1 MLIFRGDFEARKGPA
16 VIPMVVEKDWRIV
29 RLLEMEKEGK
39 LTDEDRAKLALLTEA
54 QPFQPD
60 VSFSLVF
67 FLSNRKEISL
77 VCEF

>member
-1 MLIFRGDFEARKGPA
+1 MIIFRGDAEAKKGPA
-16 VIPMVVEKDWRIV
+16 MIPMVVEKDWRIV

-60 VSFSLVF
+60 VSFSFVFFF

-77 VCEF
+77 V

>member
-1 MLIFRGDFEARKGPA
+1 MIIFRGDAEAKKGPA
-16 VIPMVVEKDWRIV
+16 MIPMVVEKDWRIV

-60 VSFSLVF
+60 VSFSFVF
-67 FLSNRKEISL
+67 FFRLS
-77 VCEF
+77 VT